1 MTKTILA
8 VHTVTVAHAADA
20 AEAAGQSVSPGA
32 IVYIVICVSLVLT
45 VIMAILRPF
54 VPLIATALSAVASL
68 LGAAGRWLST
78 LVRSPLCALLQ
89 LAQFLLTL
97 GGFALVGWGVWE
109 AFHWSAPDTNRPLV
123 VAAFV
128 CAVMAWFAGSVAQ
141 VYSERFVPLQTAGA
155 MPSEDTAGEEDT
167 AAD

>member
-1 MTKTILA
+1 MTKTILT
-8 VHTVTVAHAADA
+8 VHAVTVAHATDA

-32 IVYIVICVSLVLT
+32 IVYIVICVSLMLT
-45 VIMAILRPF
+45 IIMAILRPF

-97 GGFALVGWGVWE
+97 GGFALVGTRHEPAARGRRVHVRRDGVVRGIRRTGVFRTLR
-109 AFHWSAPDTNRPLV
+109 A
-123 VAAFV
+123 
-128 CAVMAWFAGSVAQ
+128 
-141 VYSERFVPLQTAGA
+141 
-155 MPSEDTAGEEDT
+155 
-167 AAD
+167 AADGRGHAF